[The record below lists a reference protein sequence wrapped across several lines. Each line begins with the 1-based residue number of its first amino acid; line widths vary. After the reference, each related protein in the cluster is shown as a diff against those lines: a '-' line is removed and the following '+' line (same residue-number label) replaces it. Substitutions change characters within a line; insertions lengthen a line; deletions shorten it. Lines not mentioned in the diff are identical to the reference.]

1 MGTTQNF
8 EKLMA
13 YVSTYIGESSIYVR
27 LSEKNPH
34 GFYGRPSTEPLRI
47 YAALDSR
54 SCKFKDSNLVHRFL
68 NER

>member
-27 LSEKNPH
+27 LSEKISSRVLWAA
-34 GFYGRPSTEPLRI
+34 FYGTASHIFR
-47 YAALDSR
+47 SR
-54 SCKFKDSNLVHRFL
+54 LSLMQVQGL
-68 NER
+68 